1 MNPPAYVMVADLQ
14 RFQHYKDRC
23 PPWVKVH
30 WSMLDD
36 PRFMELSETD
46 RHRYIMCI
54 LIASRVD
61 NRIKNDPLYLSKM
74 MRLSGPIDLTP
85 LINSGLLLAW
95 RKQTATELQAKCS
108 SEKRRGEKR
117 REDQRGNA
125 FRNGRQVGM
134 ERAGATVSSL
144 IIQALNEKE
153 KNILGRHPHL
163 ADVES

>member
-1 MNPPAYVMVADLQ
+1 MNPPEYVMVADLQ
-14 RFQHYKDRC
+14 HFQHYKDRC

-36 PRFMELSETD
+36 HRYMDLSETD
-46 RHRYIMCI
+46 RHRYIMCV

-61 NRIKNDPLYLSKM
+61 NRIKNDPLYLAKM
-74 MRLSGPIDLTP
+74 MRLSEPVDLTS

-95 RKQTATELQAKCS
+95 RKQTASEVQAKCY

-134 ERAGATVSSL
+134 ERAGATLSSL
-144 IIQALNEKE
+144 IFQTLDEKE
-153 KNILGRHPHL
+153 KSVLEKNPHL
-163 ADVES
+163 RNVES